1 MKKYF
6 TFILIIPLFM
16 LLLIS
21 ACDKVQPPYKNEIPT
36 DTIIKIKRVICEEGT
51 GTWCT
56 YCTRGICAL
65 EKMKSAYPDNFIP
78 IAIHNDD
85 IMTVADYD
93 AAFSPYSPSYPFSI
107 IDRTLPIN
115 GANYNEILSTYLT
128 AVNTSPPV
136 DMSITNLSWNSS
148 TRVLSYTVSAEVI
161 KDFDGDYRFNSV
173 LTEDSVHGTS
183 TAWDQANFYGGT
195 GNEMC
200 GFESLSNVVPAAN
213 MYYMHVARHIFDG
226 WDGIQGSIPDT
237 NNIGATLTKTY
248 TYTLPVGW
256 NATHIN
262 AIGFIINKTDG
273 TIVNACQ
280 KENIGK

>member
-6 TFILIIPLFM
+6 ALFILTCLV
-16 LLLIS
+16 LLVFLN
-21 ACDKVQPPYKNEIPT
+21 ACDKVQPPYKNETPI
-36 DTIIKIKRVICEEGT
+36 DTTVKIKRVICEEGT

-56 YCTRGICAL
+56 YCTKGICSL
-65 EKMKSAYPDNFIP
+65 EKMKEAFPDNFIP

-85 IMTVADYD
+85 IMTVTDYD
-93 AAFSPYSPSYPFSI
+93 ANFSPFSGSYPFSL
-107 IDRTLPIN
+107 IDRKLPTN
-115 GANYNEILSTYLT
+115 DANYNDILAAYLT
-128 AVNTSPPV
+128 AVNTTPPV
-136 DMSITNLSWNSS
+136 DMSITDVSWNSTS
-148 TRVLSYTVSAEVI
+148 RVLTYTVTAEVI
-161 KDFDGDYRFNSV
+161 EDFIGDYRFNSV

-183 TAWDQANFYGGT
+183 AAWNQSNFYGGS
-195 GNEMC
+195 GLDMC
-200 GFESLSNVVPAAN
+200 GFESMQNTIPAAD
-213 MYYMHVARHIFDG
+213 MYYQHVARLIFDG
-226 WDGIQGSIPDT
+226 WDGIAGSIPDT

-262 AIGFIINKTDG
+262 AIGFIINNTDG